1 MSHVDQILEQWG
13 QERPDLNVR
22 SMGLTGR
29 IKQLSRML
37 EREMEIVFAEHGLNL
52 SNFDVL
58 ATLFRSGPPYQLR
71 PGDLISNMM
80 VTSGTM
86 TNRIDQLVK
95 AGLVERRRNPED
107 GRGFLIALTK
117 DGKKLI
123 NAAAKDHVA
132 NLDRL
137 TGVLSEREFG
147 SLTRLLEKYLM
158 ALEQSMNAST

>member
-1 MSHVDQILEQWG
+1 MSHVDKILEQWG

-29 IKQLSRML
+29 IKQLSRIL
-37 EREMEIVFAEHGLNL
+37 EREMEVVFAEHGLNL

-58 ATLFRSGPPYQLR
+58 ATLLRSGPPYQLR
-71 PGDLISNMM
+71 PGDLIANTM

-95 AGLVERRRNPED
+95 ADLVERRRNPQD

-117 DGKKLI
+117 DGKQLI
-123 NAAAKDHVA
+123 DAAAKDHVA

-137 TGVLSEREFG
+137 TDVLSEKEFS
-147 SLTRLLEKYLM
+147 SLIRLLERYLVG
-158 ALEQSMNAST
+158 LEKST